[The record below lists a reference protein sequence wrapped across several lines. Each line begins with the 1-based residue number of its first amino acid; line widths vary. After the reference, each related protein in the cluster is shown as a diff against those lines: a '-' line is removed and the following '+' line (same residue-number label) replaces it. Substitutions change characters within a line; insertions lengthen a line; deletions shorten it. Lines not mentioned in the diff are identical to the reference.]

1 MTQASFCGHFFQL
14 TFDNNFLT
22 AMRLERSQWE
32 ELEKR
37 IRHDFLLQD
46 PRIRFYNDK
55 GIFVVTSHIF

>member
-1 MTQASFCGHFFQL
+1 
-14 TFDNNFLT
+14 
-22 AMRLERSQWE
+22 MRLERSQWE

-55 GIFVVTSHIF
+55 GIFVVTSHIFLLLFLPPLVLDV